1 MATGVVTLQPHYE
14 PDFDRAWHEIMA
26 QQIDHRLAG
35 YYVYD
40 TVVGNAKKYSQM
52 GSQSYAMSQKT
63 ARAAWTEP
71 SDVPTAIR
79 WVIPTGYQKATWI
92 DEDDPE
98 LLGSLPDP
106 NNIIAMNHGIAVNRL
121 KDQIIINQALGINF
135 TGASANTQTALPAA
149 QQIGVQFPG
158 TTNTGMT
165 LAKIL
170 EALFILDSNDV
181 PEMDRVMVYA
191 AKQLYDLLLNVDQ
204 VDSVLYNDVRALM
217 KGRFDEFG
225 GFRWIRTQLLPTAGT
240 PAIRSCIAYQKK
252 FMLLGETKGMQTK
265 IDILPQQSGATQVR
279 TTWYGGGTR
288 MEEAGVVQISCDE
301 TQ

>member
-1 MATGVVTLQPHYE
+1 MATGVLTVQPHYE
-14 PDFDRAWHEIMA
+14 PDFDRVWHEIMA

-35 YYVYD
+35 YYISD
-40 TVVGNAKKYSQM
+40 TVVGNSKRYSQM

-79 WVIPTGYQKATWI
+79 WVLPTGYQKATWI
-92 DEDDPE
+92 DEDDAA

-106 NNIIAMNHGIAVNRL
+106 QNQVAMNHAIAVNRL
-121 KDQIIINQALGINF
+121 KDQLIINNLVGINY
-135 TGASANTQTALPAA
+135 TGASAQTATALPAL
-149 QQIGVQFPG
+149 QQVGVQFPA

-170 EALFILDSNDV
+170 EALFVLDSNDV

-217 KGRFDEFG
+217 KGRFDEFA
-225 GFRWIRTQLLPTAGT
+225 GFRWIRTQLLPTVGT
-240 PAIRSCIAYQKK
+240 PSIRSCIAYQKK
-252 FMLLGETKGMQTK
+252 FALLGELKGMSTK
-265 IDILPQQSGATQVR
+265 IDILPQQSHAIQVR
-279 TTWYGGGTR
+279 TTYTANATR
-288 MEEAGVVQISCDE
+288 MEEAGVVVIACDE

>member
-35 YYVYD
+35 YYVSD
-40 TVVGNAKKYSQM
+40 TVVGNAKRYSQM

-106 NNIIAMNHGIAVNRL
+106 GNIIAMNHAIAVNRL
-121 KDQIIINQALGINF
+121 KDQIIINQALGINQ
-135 TGASANTQTALPAA
+135 TGASANTATALPAT

-240 PAIRSCIAYQKK
+240 PSIRSCIAYQKK
-252 FMLLGETKGMQTK
+252 FILLGETKGMATK
-265 IDILPQQSGATQVR
+265 IDLLPQQSGATQVR
-279 TTWYGGGTR
+279 TTWYGGATR
-288 MEEAGVVQISCDE
+288 MEEAGIVQISCDE

>member
-1 MATGVVTLQPHYE
+1 
-14 PDFDRAWHEIMA
+14 
-26 QQIDHRLAG
+26 
-35 YYVYD
+35 
-40 TVVGNAKKYSQM
+40 
-52 GSQSYAMSQKT
+52 
-63 ARAAWTEP
+63 
-71 SDVPTAIR
+71 
-79 WVIPTGYQKATWI
+79 
-92 DEDDPE
+92 
-98 LLGSLPDP
+98 
-106 NNIIAMNHGIAVNRL
+106 
-121 KDQIIINQALGINF
+121 
-135 TGASANTQTALPAA
+135 
-149 QQIGVQFPG
+149 
-158 TTNTGMT
+158 
-165 LAKIL
+165 
-170 EALFILDSNDV
+170 
-181 PEMDRVMVYA
+181 MDRVMVYA

>member
-35 YYVYD
+35 YYVAD
-40 TVVGNAKKYSQM
+40 TVVGVSKRYSQM

-135 TGASANTQTALPAA
+135 TGANASTQTAFPAA

-240 PAIRSCIAYQKK
+240 PSIRSCIAYQKK

>member
-1 MATGVVTLQPHYE
+1 MAE
-14 PDFDRAWHEIMA
+14 
-26 QQIDHRLAG
+26 QIDHRLAG
-35 YYVYD
+35 YYVAD
-40 TVVGNAKKYSQM
+40 TVVGNAKRYSQM

-158 TTNTGMT
+158 STNTGMT

-240 PAIRSCIAYQKK
+240 PSIRSCIAYQKK